1 MQTIAMSQMPPLPPI
16 SSPPPSTGGAS
27 TTIPAVCYAICNA
40 SLLEFQKTGLVP
52 SVCADD
58 GSFQQ
63 NAADCYACASQGN
76 GGNGFSSAFAN
87 EPHGAA
93 FIAVFRYCA
102 GIKPTV
108 LPVTVLMTTTI
119 GSVQQVF
126 SITTN
131 ITMGTPTQT
140 TMASTTSSLLEP
152 PTPVT
157 TSTPPSSQPT
167 PDSGRPST
175 ATIAG
180 GAVGGVVGL
189 VLLSLLLFLFNQR
202 RRHQ

>member
-1 MQTIAMSQMPPLPPI
+1 MRYAVSKHSRLP
-16 SSPPPSTGGAS
+16 SAS
-27 TTIPAVCYAICNA
+27 AVFRKSDIKLGKHVDA
-40 SLLEFQKTGLVP
+40 SLLEFQETGLVP

-63 NAADCYACASQGN
+63 NAADCYACGSQGN

-152 PTPVT
+152 P
-157 TSTPPSSQPT
+157 STL
-167 PDSGRPST
+167 RPLNSYLT
-175 ATIAG
+175 LAY
-180 GAVGGVVGL
+180 
-189 VLLSLLLFLFNQR
+189 
-202 RRHQ
+202 